1 MGDHSMSWAMVHTI
15 VAFVN
20 DLLEGADDPA
30 ICGPEERVMRKRL
43 YWSSYV
49 WSLVM
54 ALNLNRRPPMPKL
67 RVDLPG
73 ASSLPLVCAMHS

>member
-1 MGDHSMSWAMVHTI
+1 MVLLSANAAAMGDHSLSWAMVHTI

-20 DLLEGADDPA
+20 DLLEGADNPA
-30 ICGPEERVMRKRL
+30 VCGPEERVMRKRL

-54 ALNLNRRPPMPKL
+54 SLNLNRRPPMPKL

-73 ASSLPLVCAMHS
+73 E